1 MTTCKGDDR
10 NLPHVLFRHDTL
22 WHPRTLPRRGIGDL
36 VPLARVR
43 GLLPGIA
50 PMSGRSRSEHARD
63 ELVRLLRKVEQ
74 LGVKVRQ
81 QQVVIERL
89 ARLATGV
96 RRGSRRTG

>member
-1 MTTCKGDDR
+1 
-10 NLPHVLFRHDTL
+10 
-22 WHPRTLPRRGIGDL
+22 
-36 VPLARVR
+36 
-43 GLLPGIA
+43 
-50 PMSGRSRSEHARD
+50 MSGRSRSEHARD